1 MEDNDL
7 IHLKL
12 FFPKFGDRL
21 AIKSYVKAFL
31 KTSQKEDR
39 ENYIF
44 EHLKE
49 KISQKI
55 ATGSHF
61 TRSKKQLGNV
71 NAKRL
76 QRRVEVGWME
86 YIYERETFKQVYQRT
101 GGGIKHEKFCIATTM
116 DEIKKC
122 CKNIVFSKWKM

>member
-1 MEDNDL
+1 M
-7 IHLKL
+7 
-12 FFPKFGDRL
+12 
-21 AIKSYVKAFL
+21 
-31 KTSQKEDR
+31 
-39 ENYIF
+39 
-44 EHLKE
+44 
-49 KISQKI
+49 

-101 GGGIKHEKFCIATTM
+101 GGGIKHHPQFFDKPA
-116 DEIKKC
+116 
-122 CKNIVFSKWKM
+122 